1 MSSTTI
7 KCVCVSSRVNDCA
20 LLSGSACKHSI
31 KHTHIAHIKV
41 SPLFNLSTWHTLHAF
56 LWKTHMYYLNV
67 CSLSRQ
73 RIVRNLSIPITIPN
87 MVRVC
92 LSHSEID
99 KNDFLLRFV
108 WNDTCDLPF
117 DRIHNDHWWWT
128 VLCWPPIR
136 KLVYVVDYRPMW
148 LAPFLMYIRALGLTE
163 FSLLHVTFWLCGGL
177 FI

>member
-1 MSSTTI
+1 MCLTADVCLVWIRLFVCFYCFISLNFINVWAAQLSS
-7 KCVCVSSRVNDCA
+7 VCVSSRVNDCA

-73 RIVRNLSIPITIPN
+73 RIVRNLSMPITIPN

-99 KNDFLLRFV
+99 KNDFLFRFV
-108 WNDTCDLPF
+108 WSDTCDLPF
-117 DRIHNDHWWWT
+117 DRIHSDHWW
-128 VLCWPPIR
+128 
-136 KLVYVVDYRPMW
+136 
-148 LAPFLMYIRALGLTE
+148 
-163 FSLLHVTFWLCGGL
+163 
-177 FI
+177 